1 MKKIEKWQNKNY
13 LITNDPK
20 YVKSEEKFV
29 IISKKKNKMPFLTDK
44 RYITKEFESV
54 EFALGYLFGL
64 KKIRKI

>member
-13 LITNDPK
+13 LITNDAK
-20 YVKSEEKFV
+20 YVKSKEKFV

-44 RYITKEFESV
+44 RYITKEFKSI

>member
-13 LITNDPK
+13 LITNDAK
-20 YVKSEEKFV
+20 YVKSKEKFV

-44 RYITKEFESV
+44 RYITKEFKSI
-54 EFALGYLFGL
+54 EFALGYLVGL